1 MLNFLKGKKTYI
13 VMIIGI
19 IVNGLVAMDM
29 IPAESLGLINTILV
43 FLGLGAIRAGVSG
56 K

>member
-13 VMIIGI
+13 VMIVGVL
-19 IVNGLVAMDM
+19 VNGAVAMNL
-29 IPAESLGLINTILV
+29 IPAEYLGAINSILV
-43 FLGLGAIRAGVSG
+43 FLGLGAVRAGV